1 MISRDLWG
9 KIIQDYLDLKIELI
23 ERDIKYEMPAVQRAL
38 VITGPRRA
46 GKTYFMFQ
54 IINKLKENVE
64 KERTIYLNFEDFRLT
79 NIELK
84 DMNNFLNVYYS
95 IFPENADKT
104 CYFFLDEV
112 QNLPGWEKFVRFLLD
127 KNNKV
132 IVSGSSSKLLSKEI
146 ATELRG
152 RSVQIRIFPFSFKE
166 ILKSKGITLKDFY
179 STKEEAKLRK
189 FAREY
194 LLWGSY
200 PETILNPSLKEAM
213 LKEILDLTVFRDV
226 VERWK
231 ATNLK
236 ALRLLLLMLAKSTH
250 LTISKAYR
258 NLKSLTD
265 VGKATVAN
273 YLEYLED
280 SHVFY
285 YLKPVVKSYKKQ
297 ELLGFKPYLVDN
309 GLLTILG
316 VEDKSRLLENL
327 VFTELLKKNYHNLFY
342 YTTGKEEV
350 DFVIKS
356 RQRTWLIQVTYE
368 LNEDNY
374 KRELNSLIKAS
385 EYFDSKDLLILT
397 WDQEELHT
405 IDGKEVKVIPMWKWL
420 LN

>member
-1 MISRDLWG
+1 
-9 KIIQDYLDLKIELI
+9 
-23 ERDIKYEMPAVQRAL
+23 
-38 VITGPRRA
+38 
-46 GKTYFMFQ
+46 
-54 IINKLKENVE
+54 
-64 KERTIYLNFEDFRLT
+64 
-79 NIELK
+79 
-84 DMNNFLNVYYS
+84 
-95 IFPENADKT
+95 
-104 CYFFLDEV
+104 
-112 QNLPGWEKFVRFLLD
+112 
-127 KNNKV
+127 
-132 IVSGSSSKLLSKEI
+132 
-146 ATELRG
+146 
-152 RSVQIRIFPFSFKE
+152 
-166 ILKSKGITLKDFY
+166 
-179 STKEEAKLRK
+179 
-189 FAREY
+189 
-194 LLWGSY
+194 LWGSY